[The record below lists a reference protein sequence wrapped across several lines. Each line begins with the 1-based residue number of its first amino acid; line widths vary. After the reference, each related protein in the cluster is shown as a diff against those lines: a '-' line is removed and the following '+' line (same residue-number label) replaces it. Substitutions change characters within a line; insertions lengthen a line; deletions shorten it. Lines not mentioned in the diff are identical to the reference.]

1 MMKRVL
7 LTRIFPDRA
16 AEMLANAG
24 FEVTLWQKD
33 RPMLKEE
40 LIQMAQDH
48 DAVLCTLTDAIDK
61 AFMDACPRLE
71 VISQFAVGYDNIDIA
86 TATRKGIPVG
96 YTPDVLTEATADVAF
111 GLMINASRNMFFMH
125 KQIIA
130 GHWGYFRPKA
140 HLGMELKNKTLGIL
154 GMGRIGTAMARRCKG
169 AYNMPV
175 IYHNRNRNETAEKE
189 LHARYVDFNTLLAES
204 DVLSVHCALTQDT
217 RGIFNKASFGK
228 MKPSAIFINTA
239 RGGVHN
245 EPDLIEALKQGVIW
259 GAGLDVT
266 NPEPMLP
273 DNPLLQMEHVA
284 VLPHIG
290 SATTEARDAMANLA
304 AENIIGFYRNHTMHS
319 CVNPE
324 CL

>member
-7 LTRIFPDRA
+7 LTRIFPERA
-16 AEMLANAG
+16 AEMLSNAG
-24 FEVTLWQKD
+24 FAVTQWQED

-40 LIQMAQDH
+40 LIQMTQDH
-48 DAVLCTLTDAIDK
+48 DAILCTLTDTIDK

-71 VISQFAVGYDNIDIA
+71 VISQFAVGYDNIDVA
-86 TATRKGIPVG
+86 TATLKGIPVG

-130 GHWGYFRPKA
+130 GQWGYFRPKA

-154 GMGRIGTAMARRCKG
+154 GMGRIGTAMARRCRG
-169 AYNMPV
+169 AYNMSV
-175 IYHNRNRNETAEKE
+175 IYHNRNRNESAEKE
-189 LHARYVDFNTLLAES
+189 LNARYVDFDTLLAES
-204 DVLSVHCALTQDT
+204 DVLSVHCALTRDT

-228 MKPSAIFINTA
+228 MKHTALFINTA

-245 EPDLIEALKQGVIW
+245 ETDLIEALERGVIW

-273 DNPLLQMEHVA
+273 ENPLLQMEHVA

-290 SATTEARDAMANLA
+290 SATSEARNAMANLA
-304 AENIIGFYRNHTMHS
+304 AENIIRFFRNREMHS